1 MLINPSPNSET
12 EIWRKKKYWV
22 KKCDKI
28 VEKLLIVFV
37 LEVAIQHKQ
46 WETKAGAECD
56 SGTVQ

>member
-1 MLINPSPNSET
+1 MKITKNV
-12 EIWRKKKYWV
+12 KKKNS
-22 KKCDKI
+22 KKCDKT

-56 SGTVQ
+56 SRTVQYKI

>member
-1 MLINPSPNSET
+1 M
-12 EIWRKKKYWV
+12 KKKYWV

-56 SGTVQ
+56 SRTVQYKIDTKI